1 MEANSQFIRIIQEMR
16 TEINKLKKENQFL
29 RMKLTSNSPRT
40 SGSPC
45 RESGD
50 EREEEVTGPSDLG
63 KASEE
68 SPATLYSGVSTDPA
82 PAGHKHQGNIMIV
95 RRYSISSSVHSLA
108 AHDPWK
114 AGERYPKSGIL
125 EAQGR
130 IKPLAWPSVK
140 KQDNEEK
147 MLVGDFLANNSFNSR
162 AFPEHIFGNVTRNS
176 GSSLSHGRQLHGARQ
191 RKMERSPQVEQKR
204 QEDGRKDDCGKNKSG
219 EVNEGE
225 ERNKTQHKESS
236 AQDSGKMKTVSFLL
250 PMDVSSYSKNSSS
263 FKSSQD
269 QTTNQLSTIAE

>member
-50 EREEEVTGPSDLG
+50 EREEEVTGQ
-63 KASEE
+63 

-162 AFPEHIFGNVTRNS
+162 AFPEHIFGNVTR
-176 GSSLSHGRQLHGARQ
+176 
-191 RKMERSPQVEQKR
+191 
-204 QEDGRKDDCGKNKSG
+204 
-219 EVNEGE
+219 
-225 ERNKTQHKESS
+225 
-236 AQDSGKMKTVSFLL
+236 GKMKTVSFLL